1 LFFVNL
7 YSYFLI
13 KVYQKT
19 KCFISIFKFA
29 EFLIIFMQDSIKQ
42 EQLLE
47 NPGDFIDII
56 ASSCIYDKRKR
67 QNQME
72 LIYC

>member
-1 LFFVNL
+1 
-7 YSYFLI
+7 
-13 KVYQKT
+13 
-19 KCFISIFKFA
+19 
-29 EFLIIFMQDSIKQ
+29 MQDSINQ

-47 NPGDFIDII
+47 NPSDFIDII